1 MQRSIRA
8 GAVAVNGVV
17 RRKPAHAV
25 RAGDVVE
32 LAPEAWHPPA
42 TAAKARPE
50 AIPLEVVYED
60 PHLLVVDKP
69 AGLVV
74 HPAPGHAS
82 GTLVNAVLHHCGLP
96 GLRFGAASG
105 SAGAGEEPGA
115 VAEPVLDL
123 EDGEGAGDWAGGLLP
138 AGSSSG
144 GTLRPG
150 IVHRLDKGTTGLL
163 VVAKDE
169 VRAWAGARD
178 GLGVGEGG
186 PRPRASLGPRTGAN
200 RDRGW
205 VCNSRTFPC
214 HRGGKSR
221 ADQAGP
227 PPSARTTG

>member
-42 TAAKARPE
+42 AATEARPE
-50 AIPLEVVYED
+50 AIPLAVVYED

-96 GLRFGAASG
+96 GLRFGASG
-105 SAGAGEEPGA
+105 PAGASEEPGA
-115 VAEPVLDL
+115 AAGPVLDL
-123 EDGEGAGDWAGGLLP
+123 EDGEAAGEWAGGLLP

-169 VRAWAGARD
+169 VRAWGAGM
-178 GLGVGEGG
+178 GLGGGGRAAPSGSPWLADRGG
-186 PRPRASLGPRTGAN
+186 PGRGLGRHFAAVPAPPRCTG
-200 RDRGW
+200 G
-205 VCNSRTFPC
+205 
-214 HRGGKSR
+214 
-221 ADQAGP
+221 AGMWGESP
-227 PPSARTTG
+227 G